1 MPSRAPYLDDVLK
14 PKNFL
19 WANDLRLSTSPQ
31 CWLRIPMQTTADK
44 IKIPSEPA
52 SHMASISSIVSS
64 FDEYLIMCGA
74 TTEVFHSLWRF
85 AASRKISLNCFYTPR
100 NFFHS
105 ARHFFFCFYLQIS
118 ALRNRLL
125 SKNSDRWHFQPAEQ
139 DLADSHEKN
148 LRFFNAIYNSLTKLM
163 YSKFSATTS

>member
-105 ARHFFFCFYLQIS
+105 ARHFFFVFIYKSPRCGIASWVKIAIDGTFSQQNKI
-118 ALRNRLL
+118 LL
-125 SKNSDRWHFQPAEQ
+125 T
-139 DLADSHEKN
+139 
-148 LRFFNAIYNSLTKLM
+148 LTKKIFASLM
-163 YSKFSATTS
+163 RFIIHWRN